1 MRLPELPGYK
11 YQALL
16 EVDPFGWRYLA
27 QHRSGEQR
35 VIKVLKTRSTSDAM
49 IQHYREIF
57 ANPSYRSAGV
67 AETYDIH
74 FYDGTAPTAVSSPLH
89 GWQSRETGQWQLST
103 LKRLSTHFSHE
114 QGVDLVRELAGI
126 LSGLHHWGLFHGGL
140 RPANLFLCE
149 DPERGQRL
157 KIGDFG
163 QIFMGGLQYLEA
175 GDLAFYAAP
184 EQIASGD
191 FSGDLGKKWDTYAF
205 GVIAFQ
211 LLTGHLPRLDRLW
224 EQCRSHESALE
235 AAPVIVYGKHTQ
247 VSEHFMGQL
256 DEERS
261 IEWPDRETSPHLVAL
276 RKQIE
281 ACLQYDPARRPRSMV
296 EVADAIEQA
305 WRSVSAQQVITEE
318 PSPILAQ
325 AEVIRAETPV
335 VAAKVPSA
343 APAARQA
350 NGRPPTEL
358 PPAQRP
364 PTERI
369 SPRKLVPPGYEEEH
383 TEPTFAFSSPH
394 PAAAPPSATPPSAAP
409 PADQDFS
416 LPTTSPAASTSLAL
430 VERQAP
436 PRSQMS
442 IWWRV
447 AAILAILS
455 TPPLLY
461 YSISAYIKLHRTE
474 SLLTKE
480 SQESEASIQKQAEAY
495 RRVLLEKQQS
505 SEQMKAEIGKVADS
519 QSRMMGEAKLA
530 RQILRQ
536 TQDNGD
542 EFFRMVLENR
552 DSDVPGFREERQK
565 ALEEGLLHYERLVEV
580 YGDAPDF
587 LVSTANA
594 LFFLGQIYKEFG
606 EFGKALAS
614 YGEAERRYLA
624 LLDDTKSTDVKFIR
638 NLAIAK
644 NSLGQLSLKSA
655 KYAVARHYFTES
667 SRYWAEARAQDAAE
681 HLTAEIHIHENSLSI
696 AECELSMGHPEA
708 ALDGARSIGVALLKL
723 QDESPHSDRVIG
735 ALARSFSLVGE
746 MLESQGDVKLAQE
759 AYQQASDLYGE
770 AVKLNSAIDQYRLGL
785 GSCLAKVGL
794 LTNNLDKLKAA
805 ASVLTKVVA
814 ANPFEESY
822 LITLANVFGVLARN
836 QRDGGQLKAA
846 IALEKE
852 AIGILQPIVKGNEAP
867 PASLLFSYSQRLA
880 HLAEL
885 LGDAGSF
892 DDSRVPLQEAIA
904 LLERVNQPELT
915 SGEYQRALARAR
927 GLAGFACLKAGD
939 RSEAKEHLSLAK
951 MEWDTFVAANPEDS
965 DAREAARW
973 TADQLKGLP

>member
-27 QHRSGEQR
+27 SHHSGEQR

-49 IQHYREIF
+49 VQHYREIF
-57 ANPSYRSAGV
+57 ANPSYQSPGV
-67 AETYDIH
+67 AETYEVRFH
-74 FYDGTAPTAVSSPLH
+74 DGHAPTAVASPLH

-103 LKRLSTHFSHE
+103 LKRLCTHFSRE
-114 QGVDLVRELAGI
+114 QGVEMVRELATI
-126 LSGLHHWGLFHGGL
+126 LSGLHQWGLFHGGL

-149 DPERGQRL
+149 DAELGQRL

-163 QIFMGGLQYLEA
+163 QLFMGGLQYLEA

-184 EQIASGD
+184 EQIATGD
-191 FSGDLGKKWDTYAF
+191 FSGDLGKKWDIYAF

-211 LLTGHLPRLDRLW
+211 LLTSHLPRLDRLW
-224 EQCRSHESALE
+224 EQCRNHESALDV
-235 AAPVIVYGKHTQ
+235 APVIVYGKHTE
-247 VSEHFMGQL
+247 VSEHFIAQL
-256 DEERS
+256 EDERS
-261 IEWPDRETSPHLVAL
+261 IEWPDRESDPFLVAL
-276 RKQIE
+276 RKQVE

-296 EVADAIEQA
+296 DVAAEIERA
-305 WRSVSAQQVITEE
+305 WRAPVEKQAPVPVEVPIFTEQTYEASAPDVLQGE
-318 PSPILAQ
+318 
-325 AEVIRAETPV
+325 
-335 VAAKVPSA
+335 
-343 APAARQA
+343 APAQ
-350 NGRPPTEL
+350 RPVAHTREPI
-358 PPAQRP
+358 PQRP
-364 PTERI
+364 PTERVT
-369 SPRKLVPPGYEEEH
+369 PRKLVPPGY
-383 TEPTFAFSSPH
+383 TDANIEPAFVSA
-394 PAAAPPSATPPSAAP
+394 PAPAPTSGVAPWDGTVAPQTPSQSQTGV
-409 PADQDFS
+409 Q
-416 LPTTSPAASTSLAL
+416 TTALAL
-430 VERQAP
+430 VENPAP
-436 PRSQMS
+436 PAHSRSS
-442 IWWRV
+442 IWWKV
-447 AAILAILS
+447 AAVFAILS

-461 YSISAYIKLHRTE
+461 FSISSYIKLHRTE
-474 SLLTKE
+474 TLLTKE
-480 SQESEASIQKQAEAY
+480 NQETEASIQKQAEAY
-495 RRVLLEKQQS
+495 RRVLAEKQQS
-505 SEQMKAEIGKVADS
+505 SEQMKAEIDKVADS
-519 QSRMMGEAKLA
+519 QSRLLGEAKLA

-565 ALEEGLLHYERLVEV
+565 ALQEGLLHYERLVEV

-594 LFFLGQIYKEFG
+594 MFFLGQIYRELG
-606 EFGKALAS
+606 EFGKALGS
-614 YGEAERRYLA
+614 FGEAERRYLA
-624 LLDDTKSTDVKFIR
+624 LLDDSKSTDVRFIR
-638 NLAIAK
+638 NLAVAK

-696 AECELSMGHPEA
+696 AECELSMGHPDA

-723 QDESPHSDRVIG
+723 QEDSPHSDRVIG
-735 ALARSFSLVGE
+735 ALARSFSLVGQ

-785 GSCLAKVGL
+785 GNSLAKVGL
-794 LTNNLDKLKAA
+794 LTNNLDKLKASA
-805 ASVLTKVVA
+805 AVLTKVVA
-814 ANPFEESY
+814 ANPYEESY

-846 IALEKE
+846 IAIEKE
-852 AIGILQPIVKGNEAP
+852 AIAILQPLVKNNETP

-904 LLERVNQPELT
+904 LLERVNQSDLA
-915 SGEYQRALARAR
+915 SAEYQRGLARAR

-939 RSEAKEHLSLAK
+939 KSEAKEHLALAK
-951 MEWDTFVAANPEDS
+951 MEWDTFVAANPEDT
-965 DAREAARW
+965 DAKEAARW

>member
-27 QHRSGEQR
+27 LHHSGEQR

-49 IQHYREIF
+49 VQHYREIF
-57 ANPSYRSAGV
+57 SNPSYQSPGV
-67 AETYDIH
+67 AGTYEVRFH
-74 FYDGTAPTAVSSPLH
+74 DGNAPTAVATPLH

-103 LKRLSTHFSHE
+103 LKRLSTHFSSE
-114 QGVDLVRELAGI
+114 QGVEMVRELATI
-126 LSGLHHWGLFHGGL
+126 LSGLHQWGLFHGGL

-149 DPERGQRL
+149 DAELGQRL

-184 EQIASGD
+184 EQIATGD
-191 FSGDLGKKWDTYAF
+191 FSGDLGKKWDIYAF

-224 EQCRSHESALE
+224 EQCRNHESALDV
-235 AAPVIVYGKHTQ
+235 APVIVYGKHTE
-247 VSEHFMGQL
+247 VSEHFLAQL
-256 DEERS
+256 EDERS
-261 IEWPDRETSPHLVAL
+261 IEWPDRESDPFLVAL
-276 RKQIE
+276 RKQVE

-296 EVADAIEQA
+296 EVAAEIERAWHAPVQA
-305 WRSVSAQQVITEE
+305 PSEAPVFADQTYEVSAPVILKTEA
-318 PSPILAQ
+318 SPEKA
-325 AEVIRAETPV
+325 
-335 VAAKVPSA
+335 A
-343 APAARQA
+343 APARQ
-350 NGRPPTEL
+350 PIP
-358 PPAQRP
+358 QRP
-364 PTERI
+364 PTERVT
-369 SPRKLVPPGYEEEH
+369 PRKLVPPGY
-383 TEPTFAFSSPH
+383 TEADLEPAFVRA
-394 PAAAPPSATPPSAAP
+394 PAPAPVSAPWDGTVAPPTIPPTAG
-409 PADQDFS
+409 
-416 LPTTSPAASTSLAL
+416 TTTALAL
-430 VERQAP
+430 VESP
-436 PRSQMS
+436 PPPPSRSS
-442 IWWRV
+442 IWWKV
-447 AAILAILS
+447 AAVFAILS
-455 TPPLLY
+455 TPPLAY
-461 YSISAYIKLHRTE
+461 FSITSYIKLHRTE
-474 SLLTKE
+474 TLLTKE
-480 SQESEASIQKQAEAY
+480 NQETEASIQKQAEAY
-495 RRVLLEKQQS
+495 RRVLAEKQQS
-505 SEQMKAEIGKVADS
+505 SEQMKAEIDKVEDS
-519 QSRMMGEAKLA
+519 QSRLLGEAKLA

-565 ALEEGLLHYERLVEV
+565 ALQEGRVHYERLVEV

-594 LFFLGQIYKEFG
+594 MFFLGQIYRELGKFG
-606 EFGKALAS
+606 EALTS
-614 YGEAERRYLA
+614 FGEAERRYLA
-624 LLDDTKSTDVKFIR
+624 LLDDSKSSDVKFIR
-638 NLAIAK
+638 NLAVAK
-644 NSLGQLSLKSA
+644 NSLGQLALKSA

-708 ALDGARSIGVALLKL
+708 ALDGARSISVALLKL
-723 QDESPHSDRVIG
+723 QEESPHSDRVIG
-735 ALARSFSLVGE
+735 ALARSFSLVGL
-746 MLESQGDVKLAQE
+746 MLETQGDIKLAQE

-785 GSCLAKVGL
+785 GNSLAKVGL
-794 LTNNLDKLKAA
+794 LTNNIDKLKASA
-805 ASVLTKVVA
+805 AVLTKVVA
-814 ANPFEESY
+814 ANPFEDSY

-836 QRDGGQLKAA
+836 QRDGGQPKAA
-846 IALEKE
+846 IAIEKE
-852 AIGILQPIVKGNEAP
+852 AIDILQPLVKNNEAP

-904 LLERVNQPELT
+904 LLERVNQSESP
-915 SGEYQRALARAR
+915 SAEYQRGLARAR

-939 RSEAKEHLSLAK
+939 KSEAKEHLALAK
-951 MEWDTFVAANPEDS
+951 MEWDTFVAANPEDT
-965 DAREAARW
+965 DAKEAARW

>member
-27 QHRSGEQR
+27 LHHSGEPR

-49 IQHYREIF
+49 VQHYREIF
-57 ANPSYRSAGV
+57 GNPSYQSPGV
-67 AETYDIH
+67 AETYEVRFH
-74 FYDGTAPTAVSSPLH
+74 DGIAPTAVASPLH

-103 LKRLSTHFSHE
+103 LKRLSAHFSSE
-114 QGVDLVRELAGI
+114 QSVAMIRELATI
-126 LSGLHHWGLFHGGL
+126 LSGLHQWGLFHGGL

-149 DPERGQRL
+149 DAELGQRL

-184 EQIASGD
+184 EQIATGD
-191 FSGDLGKKWDTYAF
+191 FSGDLGKKWDIYAF

-211 LLTGHLPRLDRLW
+211 MLTGHLPRLDRLW
-224 EQCRSHESALE
+224 EQCRNHESALE
-235 AAPVIVYGKHTQ
+235 VAPVIVYGKHTE
-247 VSEHFMGQL
+247 VSEHFLAQL
-256 DEERS
+256 EDERS
-261 IEWPDRETSPHLVAL
+261 IEWPDRESDPFLIAL
-276 RKQIE
+276 RKQVE

-296 EVADAIEQA
+296 DVAAEIERA
-305 WRSVSAQQVITEE
+305 WRAPVEKPVQKPAQ
-318 PSPILAQ
+318 
-325 AEVIRAETPV
+325 TPV
-335 VAAKVPSA
+335 FADQAYEASAPVILPVEAPPERPVATVRESIP
-343 APAARQA
+343 
-350 NGRPPTEL
+350 
-358 PPAQRP
+358 QRP
-364 PTERI
+364 PTERVT
-369 SPRKLVPPGYEEEH
+369 PRKLVPPGYSEANY
-383 TEPTFAFSSPH
+383 EPAFVSAPAPA
-394 PAAAPPSATPPSAAP
+394 PAAVPASWDGTVAQQASKQP
-409 PADQDFS
+409 PA
-416 LPTTSPAASTSLAL
+416 TTTALAL
-430 VERQAP
+430 VESPAP
-436 PRSQMS
+436 PPSRSS
-442 IWWRV
+442 IWWKV
-447 AAILAILS
+447 AAVFAILS
-455 TPPLLY
+455 TPPLAY
-461 YSISAYIKLHRTE
+461 FSITSYIKLNRTE

-480 SQESEASIQKQAEAY
+480 NQETEASIQKQAEAY
-495 RRVLLEKQQS
+495 RRVLAEKQQS
-505 SEQMKAEIGKVADS
+505 SEQMKAEIDKVEDS
-519 QSRMMGEAKLA
+519 QSRLLGEAKLA

-565 ALEEGLLHYERLVEV
+565 ALQEGRVHYERLVEV

-594 LFFLGQIYKEFG
+594 LFFLGQIYRELGKFG
-606 EFGKALAS
+606 EALAS
-614 YGEAERRYLA
+614 FAEAERRYLA
-624 LLDDTKSTDVKFIR
+624 LLDDSKSTDVKFIR
-638 NLAIAK
+638 NLAVAK

-667 SRYWAEARAQDAAE
+667 SRYWAEARAQDATE

-696 AECELSMGHPEA
+696 AECELAMGHPEA

-723 QDESPHSDRVIG
+723 QEESPHSDRVIG
-735 ALARSFSLVGE
+735 ALARSFSLVGQ
-746 MLESQGDVKLAQE
+746 MLESKGDVKLAQE

-785 GSCLAKVGL
+785 GNSLAKVGL
-794 LTNNLDKLKAA
+794 LTNDLDKLKASA
-805 ASVLTKVVA
+805 AVLTKVVA

-846 IALEKE
+846 IAIEKE
-852 AIGILQPIVKGNEAP
+852 AIDILQPLVKNTEAP
-867 PASLLFSYSQRLA
+867 PSSLLFSYSQRLA

-885 LGDAGSF
+885 QGDAGSF

-904 LLERVNQPELT
+904 LLERVNQSESP
-915 SGEYQRALARAR
+915 SAEYQRGLARAR
-927 GLAGFACLKAGD
+927 GLAGFACLKAGNK
-939 RSEAKEHLSLAK
+939 SEAKEHLALAK
-951 MEWDTFVAANPEDS
+951 MEWDTFVAANPEDT
-965 DAREAARW
+965 DAKEAARW